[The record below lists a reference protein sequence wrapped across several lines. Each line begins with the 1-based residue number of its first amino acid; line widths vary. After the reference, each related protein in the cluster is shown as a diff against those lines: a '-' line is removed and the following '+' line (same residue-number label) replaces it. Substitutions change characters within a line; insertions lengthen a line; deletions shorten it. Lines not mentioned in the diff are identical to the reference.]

1 MARSKALLSV
11 ATGLVAGLFVLGGAP
26 AAGQPQGV
34 GAGLRNHDT
43 NAPVDIAADRIEVQD
58 RSNRAIVSG
67 NVDVRQARLR
77 LQAQR
82 VTVAYSG
89 AGNNQIERIDATGGV
104 TLTSPS
110 ETIRGNT
117 AIYDLDAKII
127 TLLGGV
133 SLRNPDGNLQG
144 GRLVYD
150 LRSGR
155 AVMDGGVPG
164 APGSATSPTGRV
176 TGRFTVPQR
185 QNN

>member
-1 MARSKALLSV
+1 MNIRMPLLS
-11 ATGLVAGLFVLGGAP
+11 AVLLAAIAVGTAP
-26 AAGQPQGV
+26 AQGQREI

-43 NAPVDIAADRIEVQD
+43 NAPVDVGADRAEVDD
-58 RSNRAIVSG
+58 RANRATISG

-77 LQAQR
+77 LRAER
-82 VTVAYSG
+82 VTINY
-89 AGNNQIERIDATGGV
+89 AGRANQIQRIDASGGV

-117 AIYDLDAKII
+117 AIYDLQAKII
-127 TLLGGV
+127 TLLGNV
-133 SLRNPDGNLQG
+133 SLENPDGRVNG

-164 APGSATSPTGRV
+164 APGSASPTTGRV
-176 TGRFTVPQR
+176 TGRFTVPQT
-185 QNN
+185 